1 MRVCRTGGLVRTV
14 DGGGQGTGAH
24 GVTPA
29 AVRRERQLA
38 EQGAVAVVCARV
50 TADVCQR
57 GRSHPWPHVIA
68 AEKRHRSAP
77 GRPAEEQRRRVRAAS
92 RWRQQ
97 GVADGGMK
105 SFSFLCGPA
114 FLLAVSFVYFVFHC
128 PAVYVYFTF
137 CRSRCCPRRSLSP
150 GKRVCDVTTAPA
162 VGVHDDRTGTPQA
175 KSRC

>member
-50 TADVCQR
+50 IADVCQR

-68 AEKRHRSAP
+68 AEKCHRSAP
-77 GRPAEEQRRRVRAAS
+77 GRPAEEQRRRIRAAS

-97 GVADGGMK
+97 GVTDGGTK
-105 SFSFLCGPA
+105 PFPFDWPRLSTCCLVR
-114 FLLAVSFVYFVFHC
+114 L
-128 PAVYVYFTF
+128 F
-137 CRSRCCPRRSLSP
+137 CIPLSRCICLFYVLSFALLPSLFP
-150 GKRVCDVTTAPA
+150 VAW
-162 VGVHDDRTGTPQA
+162 
-175 KSRC
+175 